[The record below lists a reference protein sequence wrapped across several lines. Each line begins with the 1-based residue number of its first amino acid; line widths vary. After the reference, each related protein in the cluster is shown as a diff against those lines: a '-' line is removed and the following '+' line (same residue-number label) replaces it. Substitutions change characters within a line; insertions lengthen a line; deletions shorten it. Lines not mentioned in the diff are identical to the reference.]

1 MMLSFAHPLV
11 LPLLVALAAWAWRMR
26 AQKANALAFP
36 MAAICVG
43 LPRGRA
49 DRVRRWR
56 SLLRWT
62 TGAMIVV
69 ALAGPRQTNARDR
82 LNTEGIAIGLVVDV
96 SGSMATTDFRWRGES
111 ISRLAGVRKI
121 FKLLVIG
128 GTTPEGIEFQGRPRD
143 LISLVTF
150 ATRPE
155 TACPPT
161 LDHAALVKILDSQ
174 TPRTIVS
181 EATTNPGDALA
192 WAIDSLRKT
201 PARRKALVLLTDG
214 ESNVPPPA
222 LAPLQAGQIA
232 ANLKIPIYTLDALDE
247 TDTSGDADKARKT
260 LVELARLTGGK
271 SFKANDGASLAKA
284 VAELDRLER
293 ERLEADLGPK
303 YVDRSAWPASVALIA
318 WLVVAG
324 LGATRWRTVP

>member
-1 MMLSFAHPLV
+1 M
-11 LPLLVALAAWAWRMR
+11 
-26 AQKANALAFP
+26 
-36 MAAICVG
+36 
-43 LPRGRA
+43 
-49 DRVRRWR
+49 

-62 TGAMIVV
+62 TGIMIVV
-69 ALAGPRQTNARDR
+69 ALAGPRQSDARAK
-82 LNTEGIAIGLVVDV
+82 LNTEGIALGLVVDV
-96 SGSMATTDFRWRGES
+96 SGSMATTDFRWRGDS
-111 ISRLAGVRKI
+111 ISRLAGVQKV
-121 FKLLVIG
+121 FKLLVTG
-128 GTTPEGIEFQGRPRD
+128 GATPDGFEFPGRPRD

-161 LDHAALVKILDSQ
+161 LDHAALVKILESQ
-174 TPRTIVS
+174 TPRTLVS
-181 EATTNPGDALA
+181 EATTNPGDAIA

-222 LAPLQAGQIA
+222 LTPLQAGQIA

-247 TDTSGDADKARKT
+247 TDVSADADKARRT

-271 SFKANDGASLAKA
+271 SFKANDGVSLARA

-293 ERLEADLGPK
+293 ALLEAHVGPK
-303 YVDRSAWPASVALIA
+303 YVDRSAWPASIALAA
-318 WLVVAG
+318 WLLAAI
-324 LGATRWRTVP
+324 LGASRWRIFP